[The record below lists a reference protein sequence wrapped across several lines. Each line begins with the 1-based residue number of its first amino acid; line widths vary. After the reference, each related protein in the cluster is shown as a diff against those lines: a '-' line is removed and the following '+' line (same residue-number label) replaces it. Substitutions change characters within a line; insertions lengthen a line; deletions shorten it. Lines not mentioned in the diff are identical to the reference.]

1 MGEQG
6 IQKLAL
12 VLEQNQALKILKIAN
27 NLFTPSGYERL
38 LDALKN
44 NCFLTELDI
53 GIVNPNT
60 YLAYAM
66 LLPSYNLTLTKINI
80 GVGFDFNSEYQGE
93 LSQPTPSFLDRLLPQ
108 DDTTYADQYIEPEST
123 FATKYQVASFQR
135 ILSQGKFSSEDWMV
149 GSYRQKILDLFQT
162 RNQNISQLAAALQKM
177 NEDLTTKNIYKLLQT
192 SIRRD
197 PDRRERLRYLFPAGQ
212 PPHEIGVIIDALIIR
227 QEEIELYQDQL
238 RERVPGANILYPRD
252 DIADAD
258 HVNDTFTTPPQN
270 QQPTPGIIST
280 LASWVW
286 WPSGKQS

>member
-1 MGEQG
+1 
-6 IQKLAL
+6 
-12 VLEQNQALKILKIAN
+12 
-27 NLFTPSGYERL
+27 
-38 LDALKN
+38 
-44 NCFLTELDI
+44 
-53 GIVNPNT
+53 
-60 YLAYAM
+60 
-66 LLPSYNLTLTKINI
+66 
-80 GVGFDFNSEYQGE
+80 
-93 LSQPTPSFLDRLLPQ
+93 
-108 DDTTYADQYIEPEST
+108 
-123 FATKYQVASFQR
+123 
-135 ILSQGKFSSEDWMV
+135 
-149 GSYRQKILDLFQT
+149 
-162 RNQNISQLAAALQKM
+162 M